1 MLDVLDCI
9 SCSAF
14 SQVRIFPVRTRSSR
28 KTGERVKSAMCA
40 GMDLNEI
47 KSKEL
52 NTVWMLTSWVGRM
65 RIHSNTRDQLYLVSR
80 REVWKLKKLILLR
93 KTVKSGHFE
102 SMVLRDGRAKNSD
115 PWRNAYRVEGSL
127 RPYAYRNF
135 GLHPQWVRDRWN
147 LNLCRFHPPHKK
159 VKFRSNSPKPSRH
172 GLPFGQ
178 WIDIDKL

>member
-1 MLDVLDCI
+1 MKI
-9 SCSAF
+9 
-14 SQVRIFPVRTRSSR
+14 
-28 KTGERVKSAMCA
+28 E
-40 GMDLNEI
+40 
-47 KSKEL
+47 
-52 NTVWMLTSWVGRM
+52 
-65 RIHSNTRDQLYLVSR
+65 
-80 REVWKLKKLILLR
+80 KKLILLR

-178 WIDIDKL
+178 WIHIDKLQGGCPSDFWVSRSCVSYIRKCENFGLKSKIKIKAEIFKLWWISNPIGKVLEYIAFE